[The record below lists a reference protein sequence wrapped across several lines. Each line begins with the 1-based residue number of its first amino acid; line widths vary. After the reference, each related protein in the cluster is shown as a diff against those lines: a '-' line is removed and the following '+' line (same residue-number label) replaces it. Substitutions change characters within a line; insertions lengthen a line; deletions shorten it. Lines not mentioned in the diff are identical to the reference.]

1 MRAELNQ
8 KKSKM
13 SEFTGAA
20 ITQTSDR
27 ELNNRLKDW
36 HEKANQE
43 KLRLITSNPNLKE
56 QFLKL
61 VKSENSYKR
70 LHVQAYGTMS
80 NYYEDVTGDK
90 KDNGN

>member
-36 HEKANQE
+36 HEKADQE

-61 VKSENSYKR
+61 VKSENS
-70 LHVQAYGTMS
+70 
-80 NYYEDVTGDK
+80 
-90 KDNGN
+90 